1 MRYTVTNSIVSVIL
15 YMTINIYIIY
25 TSHYLRLFHIMLFI
39 VHIQPRGHITEDK
52 IVEED
57 IEIIGTMIVIEA
69 GIGPEKEYSP
79 GIMVT
84 IGIEVPVIVDQGQD
98 LELILIEI

>member
-1 MRYTVTNSIVSVIL
+1 M
-15 YMTINIYIIY
+15 II
-25 TSHYLRLFHIMLFI
+25 
-39 VHIQPRGHITEDK
+39 
-52 IVEED
+52 
-57 IEIIGTMIVIEA
+57 IEA

-98 LELILIEI
+98 LELGLIEIG